1 MKIILSLFLIL
12 VLIVTLLFGV
22 DNSALVLQEEALD
35 RAVVAFGLAKGL
47 NAIISLIQ
55 GTELSFAPVGIG
67 LTFSVGE
74 VLDPFNDMVERFS
87 WVMLAASVSLGI
99 QKLLLVLSA
108 KLFLQVVLT
117 LSIVTSLALIWFGK
131 LQKSKLLFYSLK
143 LFAFLLI
150 LRFGAVVFVYS
161 SELLY
166 ISTLEVEYKEASAVV
181 ESTKNELDSLEKKN
195 SNLVKSNKNE
205 STWEWVGSNVDKVK
219 KSLDVSS
226 QLKGLEQSIDEAS
239 KNIITLITIF
249 IVQSMLM
256 PLLFL
261 WLSILSMKV
270 IFKLEFNE
278 EKLKL
283 LYNHS

>member
-1 MKIILSLFLIL
+1 MITLI
-12 VLIVTLLFGV
+12 FEV
-22 DNSALVLQEEALD
+22 DNSALVLQEEALH
-35 RAVVAFGLAKGL
+35 RAFMAFGLAKGL

-87 WVMLAASVSLGI
+87 WVMLVVSVSLGI
-99 QKLLLVLSA
+99 QKLLLILSA
-108 KLFLQVVLT
+108 KLFLQVILS
-117 LSIVTSLALIWFGK
+117 LSIFTSLVLLWFEK

-143 LFAFLLI
+143 LFAFLVI
-150 LRFGAVVFVYS
+150 LRLGAVIFVYS

-166 ISTLEVEYKEASAVV
+166 TSVLEVEYKEASAVI
-181 ESTKNELDSLEKKN
+181 ESTKKELDAIEKKN
-195 SNLVKSNKNE
+195 SGVVKSNKNE

-226 QLKGLEQSIDEAS
+226 QLRSLEQSIDEAS
-239 KNIITLITIF
+239 QNIITLITIF

-261 WLSILSMKV
+261 WLSILSMKM
-270 IFKLEFNE
+270 IFRFEFNE

-283 LYNHS
+283 LYNH

>member
-12 VLIVTLLFGV
+12 ILMITLIFEV
-22 DNSALVLQEEALD
+22 DNSALVLQEEALH
-35 RAVVAFGLAKGL
+35 RAFMAFGLAKGL

-87 WVMLAASVSLGI
+87 WVMLAVSVSLGI
-99 QKLLLVLSA
+99 QKLLLILSA
-108 KLFLQVVLT
+108 KLFLQVILS
-117 LSIVTSLALIWFGK
+117 LSIFTSLVLLWFEK

-143 LFAFLLI
+143 LFAFLVI
-150 LRFGAVVFVYS
+150 LRLGAVIFVYS

-166 ISTLEVEYKEASAVV
+166 TSVLEVEYKEASAVI
-181 ESTKNELDSLEKKN
+181 ESTKKELDAIEKKN
-195 SNLVKSNKNE
+195 SGVVKSNKNE

-226 QLKGLEQSIDEAS
+226 QLRSLEQSIDEAS
-239 KNIITLITIF
+239 QNIITLITIF

-261 WLSILSMKV
+261 WLSILSMKM
-270 IFKLEFNE
+270 IFRFEFNE

-283 LYNHS
+283 LYNH